1 MDHGDFHGRPTLGSL
16 AGACVLA
23 LGLGT
28 SLAGC
33 DETTANGTHVDA
45 TSDAAGA
52 VGDAGT
58 TLAPG
63 PTTNGTLVSDGGAA
77 PLASSGVNDWNCKPS
92 AAHPRPVVLAH
103 GLGATDQ
110 TNWFYHGPRLV
121 KAGYC
126 VFATTYGTGILGPF
140 VGGIESMRTSAAE
153 LGGFVDAVLAAT
165 GAQRVDIVGH
175 SEGTTVP
182 AYYMKFLGGAAKVE
196 RFVGFGSNYQG
207 TTLGGLSTLIDGLTA
222 TAPGLADLFRQKACA
237 ACLEYMPGS
246 DFLVDLDRGGMA
258 VPGPI
263 YTNIVSRYDEVVIP
277 YTSGIVDAPNVT
289 NIVLQDVCRLDSS
302 GHLGLAIDPNVTA
315 LVLRALDPE
324 HAPPVRCQPFT
335 TLGI

>member
-1 MDHGDFHGRPTLGSL
+1 MDHDHFLGRRNLGARGGAYLLAAWLGASL
-16 AGACVLA
+16 GGCDAPNTDGTHLD
-23 LGLGT
+23 GT
-28 SLAGC
+28 S
-33 DETTANGTHVDA
+33 
-45 TSDAAGA
+45 GA
-52 VGDAGT
+52 VGGSSDAGVA
-58 TLAPG
+58 LGSG
-63 PTTNGTLVSDGGAA
+63 PTTDGGLAPEAA
-77 PLASSGVNDWNCKPS
+77 QAYATSGVNDWNCKPS
-92 AAHPRPVVLAH
+92 AAHPRPIVLAH

-165 GAQRVDIVGH
+165 GATRVDIVGH

-182 AYYMKFLGGAAKVE
+182 AYYLKFLGGASKVE

-222 TAPGLADLFRQKACA
+222 SAPGLAGLFRDKACA

-246 DFLVDLDRGGMA
+246 DFLADLDRGGVA
-258 VPGPI
+258 VPGPS

-277 YTSGIVDAPNVT
+277 YTSGILDAPNVT
-289 NIVLQDVCRLDSS
+289 NIVLQDVCRLDSA

-324 HAPPVRCQPFT
+324 HAPPVRCKAFT